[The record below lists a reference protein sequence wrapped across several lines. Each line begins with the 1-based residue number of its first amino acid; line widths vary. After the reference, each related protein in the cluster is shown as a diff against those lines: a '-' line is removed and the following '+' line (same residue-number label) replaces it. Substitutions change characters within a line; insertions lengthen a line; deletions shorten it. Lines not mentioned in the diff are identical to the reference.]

1 MAGLLFGGFSYTKQD
16 IRNNLVASMTQEFT
30 TKAEQNTSIVV
41 DQSIVVSGDCHLK
54 MAYYD
59 GDGNLK
65 VNSGMTQDT
74 IRKMV
79 QDGDFVKKIK
89 AAVEQT
95 MQNVSVSPS
104 AMISKTNI
112 ENYTQIH
119 QDMKDNV
126 NASNFVQAFIDQ
138 SFVCNSTEGADVG
151 IMKRSATVDI
161 LAHMVQTTTTNSE
174 QFNKVAEAITA
185 ESKQTQK
192 DAILGIL
199 LVTVVAMVLFFGG
212 PAILGMV
219 AVGKGTGFVVN
230 TLTKTPSTKMLFVA
244 IVFLLVLW
252 YISSDCGGNFPIW
265 RLELPPAFVRKI
277 VPIPRLV
284 TLDILPSFCTYTKTQ
299 AVRDKDG
306 NVVRDEITG
315 KIMREDVLDEDG
327 NVKRFQYKTR
337 KNVVYGVVTAIFVAC
352 MYRLYQE
359 VGADTVQSPPI
370 VQP

>member
-1 MAGLLFGGFSYTKQD
+1 MNQN
-16 IRNNLVASMTQEFT
+16 IVASG
-30 TKAEQNTSIVV
+30 N
-41 DQSIVVSGDCHLK
+41 CHIK
-54 MAYYD
+54 IGSYS
-59 GDGNLK
+59 GNLYAK
-65 VNSGMTQDT
+65 VNASATQT
-74 IRKMV
+74 ALSKIV
-79 QDGDFVKKIK
+79 QDGEFDTKVK
-89 AAVEQT
+89 AAIDQT
-95 MQNVSVSPS
+95 MQNLAVSPS
-104 AMISKTNI
+104 AMISKSKV
-112 ENYTQIH
+112 ENYTEITKAIRQTVSQGQTMNTFIN
-119 QDMKDNV
+119 QNLICKDN
-126 NASNFVQAFIDQ
+126 ASVDA
-138 SFVCNSTEGADVG
+138 G
-151 IMKRSATVDI
+151 IMKQTAAVDI
-161 LAHMVQTTTTNSE
+161 IANLVQVATTNNE
-174 QFNKVAEAITA
+174 QFDKVAQDIAA

-199 LVTVVAMVLFFGG
+199 LVMVVAMVLFFGG

-219 AVGKGTGFVVN
+219 VVGKSTGFVFN
-230 TLTKTPSTKMLFVA
+230 TLSKTPSTKMLLVA

-299 AVRDKDG
+299 EA
-306 NVVRDEITG
+306 RDENGKVKRDITG
-315 KIMREDVLDEDG
+315 KIKREDVLDEDG

>member
-1 MAGLLFGGFSYTKQD
+1 MAGLIFGGFSYAKQE
-16 IRNNLVASMTQEFT
+16 IQNHLTASMTT
-30 TKAEQNTSIVV
+30 DLRNTANNGITVNVDNSIV
-41 DQSIVVSGDCHLK
+41 SSGDCQ
-54 MAYYD
+54 
-59 GDGNLK
+59 NLK
-65 VNSGMTQDT
+65 IDHYESNTYISINSAITHAALVTMVN
-74 IRKMV
+74 KN
-79 QDGDFVKKIK
+79 DFEDKIK
-89 AAVEQT
+89 NAIEQT

-104 AMISKTNI
+104 AMISKSKTINTTSI
-112 ENYTQIH
+112 QN
-119 QDMKDNV
+119 
-126 NASNFVQAFIDQ
+126 
-138 SFVCNSTEGADVG
+138 SFKSVLS
-151 IMKRSATVDI
+151 SQQTVDVAI
-161 LAHMVQTTTTNSE
+161 NNRVLCNTGNVDIKFMKNSSVVDIIADLVQKATTNN
-174 QFNKVAEAITA
+174 QVINDVAQDIAA

-219 AVGKGTGFVVN
+219 VVGESTGFVFN
-230 TLTKTPSTKMLFVA
+230 TLTKTPSTKMLLVA

-265 RLELPPAFVRKI
+265 RFELPPAFVRKI

-315 KIMREDVLDEDG
+315 KIKREDVLDEDG

-359 VGADTVQSPPI
+359 VGADTVQSPPS